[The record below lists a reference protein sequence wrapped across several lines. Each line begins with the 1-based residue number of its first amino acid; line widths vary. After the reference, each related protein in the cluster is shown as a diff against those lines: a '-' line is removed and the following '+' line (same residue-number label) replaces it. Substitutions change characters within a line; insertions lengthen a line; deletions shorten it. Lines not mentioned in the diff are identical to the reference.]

1 MSKRRLN
8 ETTWSKDPAFK
19 RLCRAFLDCTTESQ
33 VQNFLRDIA
42 TLSEL
47 QAMSERLDVA
57 RELANGSPY
66 RSITDKV
73 GASTTTVT
81 RVASFLENGQGYRH
95 VLGLHHHWKPGFAMR
110 E

>member
-8 ETTWSKDPAFK
+8 ETNWSKDPAFK
-19 RLCRAFLDCTTESQ
+19 RLCRAFLDCSTQ
-33 VQNFLRDIA
+33 NQIQNFLRDVA

-57 RELANGSPY
+57 RELTQGNSY
-66 RSITDKV
+66 RAITDNT
-73 GASTTTVT
+73 GASTTTGT
-81 RVASFLENGQGYRH
+81 RVANFRENGHGYRH
-95 VLGLHHHWKPGFAMR
+95 VLGFHHHWKPGFASR

>member
-8 ETTWSKDPAFK
+8 EITWRKDPAFR
-19 RLCRAFLDCTTESQ
+19 RLAKAFLDCTTQTQIE
-33 VQNFLRDIA
+33 NFLRDIA
-42 TLSEL
+42 SLSEL

-57 RELANGSPY
+57 RELAQGSPY
-66 RSITDKV
+66 RAITDKV

-81 RVASFLENGQGYRH
+81 RVASFLENGHGYRH